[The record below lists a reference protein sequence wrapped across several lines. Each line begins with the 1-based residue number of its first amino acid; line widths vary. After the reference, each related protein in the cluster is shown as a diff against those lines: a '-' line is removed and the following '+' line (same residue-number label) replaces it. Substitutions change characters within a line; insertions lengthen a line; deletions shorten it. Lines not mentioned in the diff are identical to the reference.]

1 MARFYMD
8 GYDSY
13 SGCDIVVTASL
24 PANLISGSS
33 DNTHFTL
40 GSLQTLSIS
49 THQDKRPVRSLG
61 QMNVKDYV
69 MGQRTIAGS
78 LVFAVFDKHFADK
91 IMEGLGIWM
100 PDEIPALNLTV
111 TFANEY
117 GRTSKMIIYGV
128 KLINEGQVMSINDL
142 YTENTYQFVALGM
155 EPLKADETE
164 TSPMELRASTFAK
177 LRTPVYN
184 PVVEQE
190 LLQIEQP
197 EVVKSSGKIISDEIK
212 NNQNLTNKEAI
223 ILSATVEQPYNN
235 ETTGLTTLVLSPKQ
249 KEGFIYITNLMTNN
263 IDKTII
269 VNDAD
274 AYYEELP
281 IGYYNAR
288 YMNTTRV
295 KESNIEKI
303 IIKRS
308 ESKTKLKDYT
318 NIYPVVENIS
328 DDSIT
333 VSLYDSSLKT
343 IVCFT
348 SGSTE
353 LTKSNNGRAI
363 TFNNLNCNTMYEIY
377 GTDGS
382 NRCASISV
390 RTYPNKNSHYKMFK
404 EYLKSNRNMLQNDY
418 DAMIKALDSLLQVM
432 EGTLQ
437 WVFTN
442 IVNGIVT
449 LADSLIKQELM
460 LYAIQFENS
469 TLEAYNINNPH
480 KLNLI
485 QNTIFDVDISVD
497 NWEITKYYSTQDNK
511 TKLEGL
517 LSPSDSFVG
526 RPNKLYSLYGINENL
541 SSVKKYLTVFTE
553 EGKEFLIKY
562 RDTDKYKLLDTN
574 HNKTMYPALNKE
586 EVLGLTIRDNHL
598 CDKQLLEEPYAYI
611 EDGKVFIDVAYDDK
625 MLLDSM
631 YYVCISGIYKTL
643 DPLPYRKISFNRQ
656 TKIIDLAEY
665 YVPLD
670 SNELYHIWIENSGG
684 SIISKTFLFNYKQ
697 SPGLEKVLN
706 KEIYSILNTK
716 KDLLLDKV
724 ANHILTEV
732 VNNLYV
738 SSTPKKD
745 IDSQLE
751 LELIT
756 QGSKSYYV
764 TDVMRDILYEAVLV
778 NTSDKLSVI
787 RSNRAIIDTL
797 SRKIKVY
804 SGSNLTTKIITKHY
818 DVLNN
823 TVECMIHSSENMIDI
838 KGDYMVLYLI
848 NDYVNKVLGFIVI
861 DCSDC
866 DTRAMGFNVEM
877 K

>member
-24 PANLISGSS
+24 PANLISG

-61 QMNVKDYV
+61 HINVKDYV

-91 IMEGLGIWM
+91 IMDGLGIWM

-197 EVVKSSGKIISDEIK
+197 EVVKSNGKIISDKIK

-223 ILSATVEQPYNN
+223 ILSATIEQPYNN

-303 IIKRS
+303 IIKRTGT
-308 ESKTKLKDYT
+308 KTKQKDYT

-343 IVCFT
+343 IVCFS

-353 LTKSNNGRAI
+353 FTKANNGRAI

-377 GTDGS
+377 GTDGNKATGG
-382 NRCASISV
+382 NR
-390 RTYPNKNSHYKMFK
+390 
-404 EYLKSNRNMLQNDY
+404 
-418 DAMIKALDSLLQVM
+418 
-432 EGTLQ
+432 
-437 WVFTN
+437 
-442 IVNGIVT
+442 
-449 LADSLIKQELM
+449 
-460 LYAIQFENS
+460 
-469 TLEAYNINNPH
+469 
-480 KLNLI
+480 
-485 QNTIFDVDISVD
+485 
-497 NWEITKYYSTQDNK
+497 
-511 TKLEGL
+511 
-517 LSPSDSFVG
+517 
-526 RPNKLYSLYGINENL
+526 
-541 SSVKKYLTVFTE
+541 
-553 EGKEFLIKY
+553 
-562 RDTDKYKLLDTN
+562 
-574 HNKTMYPALNKE
+574 
-586 EVLGLTIRDNHL
+586 
-598 CDKQLLEEPYAYI
+598 
-611 EDGKVFIDVAYDDK
+611 
-625 MLLDSM
+625 
-631 YYVCISGIYKTL
+631 
-643 DPLPYRKISFNRQ
+643 
-656 TKIIDLAEY
+656 
-665 YVPLD
+665 
-670 SNELYHIWIENSGG
+670 
-684 SIISKTFLFNYKQ
+684 
-697 SPGLEKVLN
+697 
-706 KEIYSILNTK
+706 
-716 KDLLLDKV
+716 
-724 ANHILTEV
+724 
-732 VNNLYV
+732 
-738 SSTPKKD
+738 
-745 IDSQLE
+745 
-751 LELIT
+751 
-756 QGSKSYYV
+756 
-764 TDVMRDILYEAVLV
+764 
-778 NTSDKLSVI
+778 
-787 RSNRAIIDTL
+787 
-797 SRKIKVY
+797 
-804 SGSNLTTKIITKHY
+804 
-818 DVLNN
+818 
-823 TVECMIHSSENMIDI
+823 
-838 KGDYMVLYLI
+838 
-848 NDYVNKVLGFIVI
+848 
-861 DCSDC
+861 
-866 DTRAMGFNVEM
+866 
-877 K
+877 

>member
-24 PANLISGSS
+24 PANLISG

-61 QMNVKDYV
+61 HINVKDYV

-91 IMEGLGIWM
+91 IMDGLGIWM

-155 EPLKADETE
+155 EPLKADEVE
-164 TSPMELRASTFAK
+164 ASFIEQ
-177 LRTPVYN
+177 RTRGFGPPNN
-184 PVVEQE
+184 PYYGLTEQE

-197 EVVKSSGKIISDEIK
+197 EVVKSNGKIISDKIK

-223 ILSATVEQPYNN
+223 ILSATIEQPYNN

-303 IIKRS
+303 IIKRTGT
-308 ESKTKLKDYT
+308 KTKQKDYT

-404 EYLKSNRNMLQNDY
+404 DYLQSNRGMLQNDY

-432 EGTLQ
+432 NGTLQ

-526 RPNKLYSLYGINENL
+526 RPNKLYSLYGINDNL

-574 HNKTMYPALNKE
+574 QNKAMYPELNKE

-598 CDKQLLEEPYAYI
+598 CDKQLLEEPFAYI
-611 EDGKVFIDVAYDDK
+611 EDGEVFIDVAYDDK
-625 MLLDSM
+625 ILLDSM

-656 TKIIDLAEY
+656 TKIINLSEH

-716 KDLLLDKV
+716 KNLLLGKV

-738 SSTPKKD
+738 SSVPKKD
-745 IDSQLE
+745 IESQLE
-751 LELIT
+751 LELIA

-778 NTSDKLSVI
+778 NTSNKLSVI
-787 RSNRAIIDTL
+787 RSNKAMIDVLT
-797 SRKIKVY
+797 RKIKVY

-818 DVLNN
+818 DILNN

-848 NDYVNKVLGFIVI
+848 NDYVDKVLGFIVI